1 MPRPTKPPASPARAL
16 ARVKLARERL
26 LLEEEAYQ
34 AIQRAARR
42 AAHAADRAEMEAVR
56 RAVSPARV
64 APRPATRL
72 TKAGQAGR
80 VASRID
86 YQLRRGDFAR

>member
-1 MPRPTKPPASPARAL
+1 MPRPIKPPASPARAL
-16 ARVKLARERL
+16 ALVKLARERL
-26 LLEEEAYQ
+26 RLEEEAYQ
-34 AIQRAARR
+34 ATKKAAQRE
-42 AAHAADRAEMEAVR
+42 AHAAHLAAMKAT
-56 RAVSPARV
+56 PAA
-64 APRPATRL
+64 APKPSGAARL